1 MPIESVS
8 PPHRQQR
15 RMYFFDIVR
24 KKQFVERSEEPF
36 VGLLN
41 WQAIVDM
48 SAKKKFNILTFKKF
62 KTNRMMFCSTVID

>member
-48 SAKKKFNILTFKKF
+48 SAKKKLRF
-62 KTNRMMFCSTVID
+62 KTIRMMFCSTVID